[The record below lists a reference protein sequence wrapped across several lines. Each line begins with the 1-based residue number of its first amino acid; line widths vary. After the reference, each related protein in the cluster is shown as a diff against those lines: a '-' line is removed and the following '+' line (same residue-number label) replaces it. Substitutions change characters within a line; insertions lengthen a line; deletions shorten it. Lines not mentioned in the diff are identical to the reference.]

1 MKVVEKTNNDF
12 NAVLDIINK
21 ENITWLETLAKSLPM
36 EDDVEIVLIKMM
48 VIICKEI
55 EEANERCF
63 ICQKI
68 LE

>member
-1 MKVVEKTNNDF
+1 MKVLEKTNNDF
-12 NAVLDIINK
+12 NAALDIINK
-21 ENITWLETLAKSLPM
+21 EDITWLETVANSLPM
-36 EDDVEIVLIKMM
+36 EDDVKIVLIKMM
-48 VIICKEI
+48 VSICKEI